1 MGSVASH
8 LDSVGIGT
16 KSRIQWGERINPG
29 RKFLLDLSPIW
40 DALRAGPELR
50 LKWLTLQLGPVPEE
64 LAACDPGSAQ
74 ARVDQLKAS
83 PSSASRFRLPNIR
96 NIHSEVARSTHGYP
110 VKPEINRCL

>member
-8 LDSVGIGT
+8 LDSVGIDT

-64 LAACDPGSAQ
+64 LAACDPG
-74 ARVDQLKAS
+74 
-83 PSSASRFRLPNIR
+83 RLPNIR
-96 NIHSEVARSTHGYP
+96 NIHSEVARSITAIP
-110 VKPEINRCL
+110 SSQKSIVAFNLASN